1 MVVERLFLFGKGLPA
16 LLTNGT
22 KLLLTVFSVLR
33 SFNMGKVLKLTIELA
48 GIALDETKYVAGN
61 RLSLWLEGSVQ

>member
-1 MVVERLFLFGKGLPA
+1 MVERLFLFGKELPA
-16 LLTNGT
+16 LLANGT
-22 KLLLTVFSVLR
+22 KLLLTVFSVLC

-48 GIALDETKYVAGN
+48 VIALDETKYVAGN